1 MGGARDAPYG
11 FTSVDAAGATRS
23 FSTRE
28 RPWAL
33 MGGAHGDAM
42 VALVNGV
49 SPAFPQLKFVAGRD
63 WCYTN
68 IQRVRNALS
77 SG

>member
-1 MGGARDAPYG
+1 VGGEQAAYN
-11 FTSVDAAGATRS
+11 FTSSIQGGGVRA

-33 MGGAHGDAM
+33 MGGPEGDDI
-42 VALVNGV
+42 VALINGV
-49 SPAFPQLKFVAGRD
+49 SPAMPTYNKFTAEQD

-68 IQRVRNALS
+68 IQAV
-77 SG
+77 GPQ

>member
-1 MGGARDAPYG
+1 VGGEQAAYN
-11 FTSVDAAGATRS
+11 FTSSIQGGGVRA

-33 MGGAHGDAM
+33 MGGPEGDDI
-42 VALVNGV
+42 VALINGV
-49 SPAFPQLKFVAGRD
+49 SPAMPTYNKFTAGQD

-68 IQRVRNALS
+68 IQAV
-77 SG
+77 GPQ